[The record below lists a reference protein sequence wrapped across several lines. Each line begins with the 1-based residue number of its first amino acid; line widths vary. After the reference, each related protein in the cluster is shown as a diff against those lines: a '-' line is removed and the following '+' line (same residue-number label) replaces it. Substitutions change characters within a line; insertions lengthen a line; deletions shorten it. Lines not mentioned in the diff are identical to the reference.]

1 MNNLMGRRGFL
12 TAGARVGIGLGLGV
26 MAGAASA
33 PQTGI
38 APRTPGTDALGRG
51 PGEVQATRAGPAKRM
66 AKTTKMFLTPPSW
79 PNAITTDPD
88 GRGFWVQEQRHDN
101 KQETAWLLDR
111 NGKVLH
117 TVITNCKN
125 TSGMAYGD
133 GCIWSGANGESE
145 IGHPTPPIEGIF
157 QTDMH
162 SKQISQRQIPFGP
175 VDNGGSTHG
184 MAWENG
190 KLWIYANRLEA
201 LMRIDPKS
209 WQVDY
214 MFPITRIP
222 SLSERLHGIE
232 WDNGFIWQV
241 TGTQK
246 SGVPGYEGYTPG
258 LIKYE
263 VKTGEVVQVVEFVP
277 GSCDIHDVT
286 VADGV
291 LFGVAAG
298 EHPGWSIDNPAYQRP
313 GFPPLNSPSGGY
325 VFRIDLI

>member
-1 MNNLMGRRGFL
+1 MNNPMGRREFL

-26 MAGAASA
+26 SAGTAFAQ
-33 PQTGI
+33 QTET
-38 APRTPGTDALGRG
+38 APRAAGTDALGRG
-51 PGEVQATRAGPAKRM
+51 PGEGRGRSAPPKRM
-66 AKTTKMFLTPPSW
+66 AKTTKLFLTPPSW
-79 PNAITTDPD
+79 PNAITTDPE

-101 KQETAWLLDR
+101 KQEAAWLLDR

-117 TVITNCKN
+117 KVLTNCKDA
-125 TSGMAYGD
+125 SGMAYGD

-145 IGHPTPPIEGIF
+145 IEHPTPPIEGIF
-157 QTDMH
+157 QTDMN

-175 VDNGGSTHG
+175 ADNGGTTHG
-184 MAWENG
+184 LAWENG

-201 LMRIDPKS
+201 MMRIDPKS

-214 MFPITRIP
+214 MFPVTRIP
-222 SLSERLHGIE
+222 SLSQRLHGIE

-246 SGVPGYEGYTPG
+246 PDVPGYEGYTPG

-263 VKTGEVVQVVEFVP
+263 VKTGQVVQIVEFVP

-286 VADGV
+286 VDNGV
-291 LFGVAAG
+291 LIGVDAG
-298 EHPGWSIDNPAYQRP
+298 EHPGWSIDNPSYQHP
-313 GFPPLNSPSGGY
+313 GFPPINSPSGGY